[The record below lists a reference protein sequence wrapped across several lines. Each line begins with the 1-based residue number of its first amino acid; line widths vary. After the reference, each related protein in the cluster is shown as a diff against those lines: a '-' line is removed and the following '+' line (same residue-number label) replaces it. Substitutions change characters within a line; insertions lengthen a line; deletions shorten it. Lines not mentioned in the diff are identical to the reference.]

1 MSETTTDEATTETA
15 TPDDQATSD
24 DAAGDDRAGE
34 DGHHGP
40 FRAFGADLA
49 EQLADE
55 LDLDVDDVTAA
66 LDTIRD
72 RSADEH
78 AAEREARRAEFDA
91 AREEQLAAAV
101 EDGSLTQEQA
111 DLLTDLWAARD
122 EAAEGLRPDDLT
134 NEQRESLSAFRDA
147 VGDEVPGL
155 GGFGGRDG
163 HHGRGGFGRG
173 GGAPGDATEGAP
185 GTPDATE
192 EATVQESALV
202 TT

>member
-1 MSETTTDEATTETA
+1 M
-15 TPDDQATSD
+15 
-24 DAAGDDRAGE
+24 AGHQLSASP
-34 DGHHGP
+34 HGP
-40 FRAFGADLA
+40 HR
-49 EQLADE
+49 
-55 LDLDVDDVTAA
+55 
-66 LDTIRD
+66 
-72 RSADEH
+72 H
-78 AAEREARRAEFDA
+78 A
-91 AREEQLAAAV
+91 
-101 EDGSLTQEQA
+101 GH
-111 DLLTDLWAARD
+111 
-122 EAAEGLRPDDLT
+122 GCPCHPDDLT
-134 NEQRESLSAFRDA
+134 NEQREALSAFRDA